1 MAAGTFLLPAIF
13 SWGQAGREPAE
24 AERQGRQAEGYV
36 DAEGGVRLYYRV
48 LGSAGDTVV
57 VVHGGP
63 GAGMGAIL
71 PHVAPLAEDHVLVFY
86 DQRGGGR
93 STLPEDTAL
102 LAGRYHVQDLE
113 AVRRHFG
120 LERLALIAHSFGAIL
135 AAEYAVEYPDRV
147 ERMVF
152 LKATGPKRAAAAA
165 IYTSPYEQADSATVD
180 SLRTVLGQLLQGTGD
195 DPVALCREYERLGLV
210 IARQIGRAVNWRGT
224 TCDAPPE
231 AVRYYYRYTAQLGP
245 KSFGDWDFTGG
256 LEEIEAPVLVVQGA
270 RDTLGLP
277 VQRAWASAFPL
288 GRLLLVPATDTP
300 IADRPQVV
308 FDAIEEFF
316 AGEWPAGSTPVP

>member
-71 PHVAPLAEDHVLVFY
+71 PHVAPLAE
-86 DQRGGGR
+86 
-93 STLPEDTAL
+93 
-102 LAGRYHVQDLE
+102 
-113 AVRRHFG
+113 
-120 LERLALIAHSFGAIL
+120 HSFGAIL